1 MLKTKWFGKI
11 VLAAAV
17 TLTASS
23 PSWAAEYIQG
33 YYRSNG
39 TYVQPYWRSD
49 PDGNPFN
56 NYGYPA
62 NLNPYTG
69 EVAPGN
75 PDTYL
80 ATITSETADSAVTD
94 LITEPVQTTAP
105 AQIMVP
111 EMSNRSAMRPA

>member
-1 MLKTKWFGKI
+1 MQHRRKQAEDSTMLKTKWFGKM
-11 VLAAAV
+11 VFAVAV

-23 PSWAAEYIQG
+23 PSWAAQYVQG
-33 YYRSNG
+33 YYRSDG

-49 PDGNPFN
+49 SDGNPLN
-56 NYGYPA
+56 NYGYPG

-80 ATITSETADSAVTD
+80 RNYYERNGGFGSYGSDYGVGSDDGSGED
-94 LITEPVQTTAP
+94 
-105 AQIMVP
+105 
-111 EMSNRSAMRPA
+111 

>member
-1 MLKTKWFGKI
+1 MLKAKWFRKI

-23 PSWAAEYIQG
+23 PSWADQYVQG

-56 NYGYPA
+56 NFTYPG

-69 EVAPGN
+69 EVALGN

-80 ATITSETADSAVTD
+80 RNYYAREGVFGGYGSDYGTGSDDGSPD
-94 LITEPVQTTAP
+94 DG
-105 AQIMVP
+105 
-111 EMSNRSAMRPA
+111 SGDN